1 MALSQ
6 EDRQEIAELIRQSQQ
21 PVQAQQ
27 PTYFQ
32 AQSACGVGT
41 ALGMVNEIIPTMLVL
56 SVVKSLSDF

>member
-1 MALSQ
+1 MALSP
-6 EDRQEIAELIRQSQQ
+6 EDRAEIAELIRQSNATPQ
-21 PVQAQQ
+21 PQ

-32 AQSACGVGT
+32 AQANNGVGT